1 MPQGRVRRVNLKTM
15 LLRDE
20 GSVPHAY
27 QDHLGY
33 WTIGVGRLIDKR
45 KGGGLS
51 DDEIDYLLE
60 NDVRRVCADVLEAL
74 PWVIRLNDARQA
86 VVYAMAFQMGLKGL
100 LGFRSTLDSMRD
112 EGYANA
118 AEGMRQS
125 KWAKQTPARATRM
138 AYQMEIGEWQ

>member
-1 MPQGRVRRVNLKTM
+1 MNLKQM

-51 DDEIDYLLE
+51 PDEIDYLLQ
-60 NDVRRVCADVLEAL
+60 NDIRKITGQVLEAL
-74 PWVIRLNDARQA
+74 PWVSGMNEARQA
-86 VVYAMAFQMGLKGL
+86 VVYAMSFQMGLKGL
-100 LGFRSTLDSMRD
+100 LGFRSTLNDMRD
-112 EGYANA
+112 ERYPNA
-118 AEGMRQS
+118 AEGMRRS
-125 KWAKQTPARATRM
+125 KWATQTPERAKRM
-138 AYQMEIGEWQ
+138 AYQMETGEWQ

>member
-1 MPQGRVRRVNLKTM
+1 MNLKQM

-51 DDEIDYLLE
+51 PDEIDYLLQ
-60 NDVRRVCADVLEAL
+60 NDIRKITGQVLEAL
-74 PWVIRLNDARQA
+74 PWVSGMNEARQA

-100 LGFRSTLDSMRD
+100 LGFRSTLNDMRD
-112 EGYANA
+112 ERYPNA
-118 AEGMRQS
+118 AEGMRRS
-125 KWAKQTPARATRM
+125 KWATQTPERAKRM
-138 AYQMEIGEWQ
+138 AYQMETGEWQ